1 MTPPYPATTPRGRGL
16 RICEGKEF
24 CVVLDHAGLT
34 EQHGFITDP
43 VSYSLAGGV
52 EDSKARPTRKCKSCG
67 AKYAGLPPYCPM
79 CGASLTDMAGRTDE
93 PLGLG
98 DRAYQMVEAK
108 REKPDRAA
116 QQADSLKW
124 IFLND
129 LKQARARGYK
139 PGWAVGRYKSRVKGA
154 RVSDEAMELA
164 RRRGLGIERRAGD
177 DGKPEWQWAE

>member
-1 MTPPYPATTPRGRGL
+1 
-16 RICEGKEF
+16 
-24 CVVLDHAGLT
+24 
-34 EQHGFITDP
+34 
-43 VSYSLAGGV
+43 
-52 EDSKARPTRKCKSCG
+52 
-67 AKYAGLPPYCPM
+67 
-79 CGASLTDMAGRTDE
+79 
-93 PLGLG
+93 LG
-98 DRAYQMVEAK
+98 DRAFEMVEAK
-108 REKPDRAA
+108 RRKKPDRAA